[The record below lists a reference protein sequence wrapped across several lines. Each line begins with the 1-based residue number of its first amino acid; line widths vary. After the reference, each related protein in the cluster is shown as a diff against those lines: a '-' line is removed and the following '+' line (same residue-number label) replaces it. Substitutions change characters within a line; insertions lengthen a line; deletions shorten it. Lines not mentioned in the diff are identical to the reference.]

1 MRDVDLPDN
10 RSFGIFAGLVCAVA
24 AAYCYYRGIHTPALA
39 LIALASAI
47 ALVTMVRPDLLL
59 PLNKA
64 WMGLGLAIGAI
75 VNPIVLGLLFF
86 GLITPV
92 AFVMRLFNRDELRLR
107 DDHTGSS
114 VWRLRDPAGPGPSSF
129 RSQY

>member
-1 MRDVDLPDN
+1 MRGVDLPDN
-10 RSFGIFAGLVCAVA
+10 RSFGAFVTLVCAIA
-24 AAYCYYRGIHTPALA
+24 AAYCHHRGIYPAALG
-39 LIALASAI
+39 LIALAGAI
-47 ALVTMVRPDLLL
+47 ALVAMARPSFLL

-64 WMGLGLAIGAI
+64 WMGLGLAIGAV

-92 AFVMRLFNRDELRLR
+92 ALAMRLFNRDELRLR
-107 DDHTGSS
+107 DDHAGSS
-114 VWRLRDPAGPGPSSF
+114 LWRLRDPAGPGPSSF

>member
-1 MRDVDLPDN
+1 MRDAELPAN
-10 RSFGIFAGLVCAVA
+10 RNFGVFAAAVCALA
-24 AAYCYYRGIHTPALA
+24 ALYCFYRGIHWPALA
-39 LIALASAI
+39 LIALAGVF
-47 ALVTMVRPDLLL
+47 ALVTLVRPGFLL

-64 WMGLGLAIGAI
+64 WMGLGLAIGAV

-92 AFVMRLFNRDELRLR
+92 ALVMRLFNRDELRLR
-107 DDHTGSS
+107 GDRTGSS
-114 VWRLRDPAGPGPSSF
+114 LWRLRDPAGPAPSSF